1 MLYSHGAD
9 DPSLTFVRGSTNRPR
24 AGRYISK
31 SQLSYQVSM
40 QPCLC
45 CTKIETVMVTG
56 YQFNLDLWRSKFL
69 NE

>member
-9 DPSLTFVRGSTNRPR
+9 DPSSSLTFVRGSTNRPR
-24 AGRYISK
+24 AGRYLSK

-40 QPCLC
+40 QSRLC

-56 YQFNLDLWRSKFL
+56 
-69 NE
+69 